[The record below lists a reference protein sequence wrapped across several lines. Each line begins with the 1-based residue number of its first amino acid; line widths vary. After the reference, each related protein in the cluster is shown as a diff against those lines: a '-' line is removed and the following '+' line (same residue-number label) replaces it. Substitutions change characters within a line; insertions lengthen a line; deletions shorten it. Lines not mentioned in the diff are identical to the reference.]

1 MYNGRIGKSG
11 IFMVSKTILVAD
23 NDVRFRSILT
33 TTLEMVC
40 GINRIIRACSL
51 DSAVDSIRRHKP
63 DTALLSY
70 DLLFDYSPDHYEILK
85 MQFLR
90 KTMVL
95 LVNEEDLST
104 IDVRIIEIANNIIS
118 KKKLL
123 QQFSFIPGAVLFKI
137 LDRSV
142 NMKTV

>member
-1 MYNGRIGKSG
+1 
-11 IFMVSKTILVAD
+11 MVSKTILVAD

-33 TTLEMVC
+33 TTLEIVC

-51 DSAVDSIRRHKP
+51 DTAVDSIRRYQP

-70 DLLFDYSPDHYEILK
+70 DLLFDYSPDHYDTLK
-85 MQFLR
+85 MQFLQ

-104 IDVRIIEIANNIIS
+104 INVRIVEIANNIIT

-123 QQFSFIPGAVLFKI
+123 QQFSFMPGAVLFKM
-137 LDRSV
+137 LDRSI
-142 NMKTV
+142 NTKTA